1 MSPLDA
7 ATAGLP
13 SGLLSFDRRS
23 VPIPGCR
30 DKRFLLPQ
38 TIVFAWDM

>member
-1 MSPLDA
+1 MPPLDA

-13 SGLLSFDRRS
+13 SGLLSFDRGS
-23 VPIPGCR
+23 VPIPWHR

-38 TIVFAWDM
+38 AIVFAWDV

>member
-1 MSPLDA
+1 MPPLDA

-23 VPIPGCR
+23 VPIPGGC
-30 DKRFLLPQ
+30 DKRFFPFQ
-38 TIVFAWDM
+38 AIVFERDV